1 MSFDGD
7 TSEAMAC
14 GDSDCSFPLILA
26 GKARTLLV
34 LIGARRSVDG
44 AVEALS
50 DMSLLKLILLLDEAD
65 LLILALPKVE
75 SVLP

>member
-1 MSFDGD
+1 
-7 TSEAMAC
+7 MAC
-14 GDSDCSFPLILA
+14 GDNDWSFPLMLM

-34 LIGARRSVDG
+34 LIEARRSVDG

-65 LLILALPKVE
+65 LLILVPPKVE